1 MKIAIL
7 GGSGK
12 MGQWFARFLKED
24 GHDVVIT
31 GRNQSRLQAA
41 AGELGVRAAGN
52 QEAVREADV
61 VIISVPLDTFEAT
74 VIDIAP
80 ATSSRQMIFDLT
92 SVKTVPVEIMHRHI
106 KKGVILGAHPVF
118 GPGASSLARQ
128 NFVLTPTQEKET
140 TLAQGVAAYLEV
152 RGASVSIMTPR
163 EHDAMMSV
171 ILGLAHY
178 IAIVSADA
186 LLSFPDFP
194 RMQAIGGITYR
205 ALLTLVESVLSEDPQ
220 LYASLQLALPDMAKT
235 ENVFIER
242 AALWANLVQYQKKEE
257 FIQRMTDLRRRLE
270 AQDPGFGE
278 AYQRMYRLGER

>member
-1 MKIAIL
+1 
-7 GGSGK
+7 
-12 MGQWFARFLKED
+12 
-24 GHDVVIT
+24 VVIT